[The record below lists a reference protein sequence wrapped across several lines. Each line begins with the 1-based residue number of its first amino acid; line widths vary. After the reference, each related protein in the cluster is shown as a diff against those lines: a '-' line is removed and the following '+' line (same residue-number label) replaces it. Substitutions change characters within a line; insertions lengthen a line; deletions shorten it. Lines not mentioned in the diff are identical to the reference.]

1 VIAVR
6 DATSCARLAD
16 DPPVARRETRGILQM
31 EQERLDSLGNRHGEG

>member
-16 DPPVARRETRGILQM
+16 DPPVARMESRGILQM
-31 EQERLDSLGNRHGEG
+31 EAGEAGLAGE